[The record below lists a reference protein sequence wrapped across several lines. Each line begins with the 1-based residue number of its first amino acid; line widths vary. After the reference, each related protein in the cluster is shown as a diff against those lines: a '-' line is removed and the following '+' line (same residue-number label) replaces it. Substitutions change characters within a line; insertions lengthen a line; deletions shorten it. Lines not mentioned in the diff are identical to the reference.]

1 MLKYCRFHNKLEDY
15 EPFFSKWNDEDMCN
29 YAITLCHMIDKM
41 MMSFLRKLEQEFV
54 TEGGIKERMYKVR
67 TGYRQQQEVLQ
78 KKLESTISIIQQQLQ
93 DSQKQTN
100 YWKEQYNNLRER
112 ALKAYNLQQEEIKFL
127 KSQLEQINNK

>member
-1 MLKYCRFHNKLEDY
+1 
-15 EPFFSKWNDEDMCN
+15 
-29 YAITLCHMIDKM
+29 
-41 MMSFLRKLEQEFV
+41 
-54 TEGGIKERMYKVR
+54 MYKVR